1 MILFSKSVLSLF
13 TSLYHILSNLLFWA
27 EKRETEREHVP
38 ANSSLFICF
47 FGLSEN
53 QEKMIQRCVIIIL
66 RNSMRLLITSS
77 NSFHSFTLLLL
88 LQWLALMD
96 FFIALL
102 YCNMISSSDLEHI
115 VRINCH
121 TARREGLKN
130 ERGRM
135 RMVHFCSINLMVF
148 RIWYLRGNVIC
159 FKIPTTLSL
168 LWRIQLHQ
176 TNIEPVC
183 KWFDDKIH
191 SYFKH
196 VFWLMLYSVKHFL
209 M

>member
-1 MILFSKSVLSLF
+1 MLDLAYDFQWLFYPLVFLRIIGQYTFSSFGLCNTALTIIMILFSKSVLSFF
-13 TSLYHILSNLLFWA
+13 TSFYHILSNLLFWA
-27 EKRETEREHVP
+27 EKGDFEREHVP

-53 QEKMIQRCVIIIL
+53 YQRMIQRCVIIIL
-66 RNSMRLLITSS
+66 RNPMRLLITSS

-121 TARREGLKN
+121 TARREK
-130 ERGRM
+130 
-135 RMVHFCSINLMVF
+135 
-148 RIWYLRGNVIC
+148 
-159 FKIPTTLSL
+159 
-168 LWRIQLHQ
+168 
-176 TNIEPVC
+176 
-183 KWFDDKIH
+183 D
-191 SYFKH
+191 
-196 VFWLMLYSVKHFL
+196 
-209 M
+209 